1 MIDYK
6 KLGIKSFKRARFD
19 EAATYFSLAY
29 EASGEN
35 ILLFL
40 IQLCSL
46 AKDSPDEARMLFEFH
61 AARSKF
67 GKTSE
72 DFDEI
77 LEVLESR
84 FEPDFGLE
92 EQDAISYE
100 DFKQAVWREGDFKRA
115 FENIMFS
122 TKVMISNRDDFLEFL
137 QDLIKNNFLEIG
149 MNYLESAAVM
159 FSGDERIAELLAEI
173 QKRRRDENLH

>member
-6 KLGIKSFKRARFD
+6 KLGIKNFKKAKFR
-19 EAATYFSLAY
+19 EAMTYFSLAY
-29 EASGEN
+29 ETSKDKN
-35 ILLFL
+35 VLFF

-46 AKDSPDEARMLFEFH
+46 AQESPEEARMLFEYFIT
-61 AARSKF
+61 K
-67 GKTSE
+67 GN
-72 DFDEI
+72 FDEI

-84 FEPDFGLE
+84 IVSEDDFE

-100 DFKQAVWREGDFKRA
+100 DFKEAVWREGNFKKV

-122 TKVMISNRDDFLEFL
+122 TKVMISNKDDFLEFL
-137 QDLIKNNFLEIG
+137 ENLIKNNFLEMG

-159 FSGDERIAELLAEI
+159 FSGDERIGTLLKEI
-173 QKRRRDENLH
+173 QKRQGDENIH